1 MTQRDEYRTQREAL
15 HAAAAQPPTG
25 KAAKLEAALSRYLAA
40 ALHAVLPRHRRS
52 TRKPPNPP
60 S

>member
-1 MTQRDEYRTQREAL
+1 MTQRDEHRAQREAL
-15 HAAAAQPPTG
+15 HAAAQPPTA
-25 KAAKLEAALSRYLAA
+25 KAARLEAALSRYLAA
-40 ALHAVLPRHRRS
+40 AFRAVQPRQRRP

>member
-1 MTQRDEYRTQREAL
+1 MRQRDDYPAQREAL

-25 KAAKLEAALSRYLAA
+25 KAARLEGALSRYLAA
-40 ALHAVLPRHRRS
+40 ALHAVLPRQRRP